1 MELSHLKYFQLTAK
15 LQHITKAA
23 SQLYISQPALSKTI
37 SKLEHELGV
46 KLFDREGKG
55 LYLNEYGKAV
65 LKHTERI
72 FSELDE
78 MKREISDMK
87 DGTSGSLRIA
97 TVWSSSNPLWL
108 TSSIGKFMPL
118 YPNIHIQYFKTELE
132 RLEKQLTDG
141 EIDIAFSS
149 APLASPTIEWTP
161 LFSEKIGIVLSDRH
175 HFAKRSSLH
184 MIDLKDEKFC
194 IMDVNS
200 DSSRLTLEL
209 CQKAHF
215 TPNICYSLD
224 NPFLIAYALTNADCV
239 SIISENGYIQSHS
252 QDKNLGIPDDKVFIP
267 LEDDFAKRTCY
278 MGTLTKRYQTK
289 AQLDFIATLRQ
300 AIDSVNNPG

>member
-1 MELSHLKYFQLTAK
+1 MELSHLQYFQLTAQ

-37 SKLEHELGV
+37 SKLEAELGV

-55 LYLNEYGKAV
+55 LYLNDYGKAV
-65 LKHTERI
+65 LSHTKKI
-72 FSELDE
+72 FSEIEE
-78 MKREISDMK
+78 MKREINDMK
-87 DGTSGSLRIA
+87 DGKTGSLNIA

-132 RLEKQLTDG
+132 RLADQLRSG
-141 EIDIAFSS
+141 EVDVAFSS
-149 APLASPTIEWTP
+149 VAIEAPDLEWQP
-161 LFSEKIGIVLSDRH
+161 LFSEKIGIVLSEKHPLSR
-175 HFAKRSSLH
+175 KKSLH

-200 DSSRLTLEL
+200 DSSKLTKEL
-209 CQKAHF
+209 CQKADF

-224 NPFLIAYALTNADCV
+224 NPLLIAYALTNADCV
-239 SIISENGYIQSHS
+239 SIISENGYQQSHS
-252 QDKNLGIPDDKVFIP
+252 QDKELKIPDDKVFIP
-267 LEDDFAKRTCY
+267 LKDDFAQRTCY
-278 MGTLTKRYQTK
+278 MGTLANRYQTK
-289 AQLDFIATLRQ
+289 AQLDFISTVIDATK
-300 AIDSVNNPG
+300 AKP

>member
-1 MELSHLKYFQLTAK
+1 MELSHLQYFRLTAQ

-37 SKLEHELGV
+37 SKLEAELGV

-65 LKHTERI
+65 LSHTEKI
-72 FSELDE
+72 FSEIEE
-78 MKREISDMK
+78 MKREINDRK
-87 DGTSGSLRIA
+87 DGKIGSLNIA

-118 YPNIHIQYFKTELE
+118 YPNIRIMYFKTELE
-132 RLEKQLTDG
+132 RLAEQLRKG
-141 EIDIAFSS
+141 EVDIAFSS
-149 APLASPTIEWTP
+149 VAIEASDLNWTP
-161 LFSEKIGIVLSDRH
+161 LFSEKIGIVVSDQH
-175 HFAKRSSLH
+175 PFAKRKSLH

-200 DSSRLTLEL
+200 DSSRLTQEL

-215 TPNICYSLD
+215 SPNICYSLD
-224 NPFLIAYALTNADCV
+224 NPLLIAYALTNADCV
-239 SIISENGYIQSHS
+239 SIISENGYHQSHS
-252 QDKNLGIPDDKVFIP
+252 QDKELKIPDDKVFLP
-267 LEDDFAKRTCY
+267 LEDAFAKRTCY
-278 MGTLTKRYQTK
+278 MGTLANRYQTK
-289 AQLDFIATLRQ
+289 AQLDFIETVVKATQ
-300 AIDSVNNPG
+300 TAPA